1 VARRWILTAL
11 GKDRPGI
18 VADVTKLLFEL
29 GCNLEDSAMTRL
41 EGEFAMMVIFSA
53 PPRATDVRLAQRVQ
67 QLAQRTRLLCHVK
80 PLTKAETTTAK
91 GGSLQRLSV
100 YGADHPGIVY
110 KVAALLARLR
120 VNITDLSTH
129 RAKAL
134 YLMILEVECPP
145 RLRARAL
152 QAKLRQLAKHIGVE
166 ITLQSAETD
175 IL

>member
-1 VARRWILTAL
+1 MARRWILTAL

-18 VADVTKLLFEL
+18 VAGVTKLLFAL
-29 GCNLEDSAMTRL
+29 GGNLEDSAMTRL

-53 PPRATDVRLAQRVQ
+53 PPRVTDARLAQRVE
-67 QLAQRTRLLCHVK
+67 QLAKRTRLLCHVK
-80 PLTKAETTTAK
+80 PLTKAETTTST
-91 GGSLQRLSV
+91 GGSLHRLSV

-110 KVAALLARLR
+110 KVSALLARLG
-120 VNITDLSTH
+120 VNIIDLSTH
-129 RAKAL
+129 RAKTL

-145 RLRARAL
+145 RLRASIL
-152 QAKLRQLAKHIGVE
+152 HAKLRHLAKQIGVE